1 MQTIE
6 QVQAA
11 WAALD
16 RRAQIEAWD
25 AFTRSIDYGDQGH
38 DPFYLVLQP
47 MWDAGT
53 FPFEDE
59 DIRDSIEE
67 LQHTSAADEWFD
79 AMILANDPSDNAFWD
94 RFDPATADAIMGC
107 PL

>member
-16 RRAQIEAWD
+16 RQAQLEAWD
-25 AFTRSIDYGDQGH
+25 GFTRSIDYGDQGH
-38 DPFYLVLQP
+38 DPYYLVLWP
-47 MWDAGT
+47 MWEMGCS
-53 FPFEDE
+53 PFEDE
-59 DIRDSIEE
+59 EREDA
-67 LQHTSAADEWFD
+67 L
-79 AMILANDPSDNAFWD
+79 AMIELDLERNEYFDHQMLAMDPCENAFWD
-94 RFDPATADAIMGC
+94 RFDPATADALMGC